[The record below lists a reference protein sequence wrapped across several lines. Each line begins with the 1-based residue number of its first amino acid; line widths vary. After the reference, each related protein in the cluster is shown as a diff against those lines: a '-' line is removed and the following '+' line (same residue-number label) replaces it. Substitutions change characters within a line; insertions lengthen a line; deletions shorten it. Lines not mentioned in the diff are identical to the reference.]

1 MVKASQYCYGSRNI
15 NAFNAIGYR
24 VSRRRTLSLMKENE
38 NSWFNAITE
47 SIFNRLRVELIN
59 NYSYQTKE
67 QGKLSLFQYIE
78 GYINQQRIYSAF
90 DYKARF
96 AFECAGYLKESY
108 PLDRSKI
115 ELHILAQRVFIIPC

>member
-67 QGKLSLFQYIE
+67 
-78 GYINQQRIYSAF
+78 
-90 DYKARF
+90 
-96 AFECAGYLKESY
+96 
-108 PLDRSKI
+108 
-115 ELHILAQRVFIIPC
+115 